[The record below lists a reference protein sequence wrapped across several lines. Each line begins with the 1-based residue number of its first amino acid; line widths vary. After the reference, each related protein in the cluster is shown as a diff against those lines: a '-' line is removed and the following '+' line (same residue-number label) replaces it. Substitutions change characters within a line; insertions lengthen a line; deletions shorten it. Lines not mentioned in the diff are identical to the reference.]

1 MIDTI
6 DEGIAQETQVQNGF
20 VRHDFREVPVHALQ
34 ESPTNPRRS
43 FDPAKLRELAQ
54 SIRSQGVLVPL
65 IVRDLDLDR
74 FEVVAGARRFRAARL
89 AELASVPVRVVQLT
103 DTQVLE
109 YQLIENAIREDV
121 HPYEEAM
128 AYKALLETSEPR
140 YEVASIA
147 AKTGWRIT
155 HIYQRLRLA
164 ELIPEAAEVFQANQ
178 IAAGHA
184 VLIARLPQQQQ
195 KNALTAAFREDWR
208 TKEKQAI
215 PVREL
220 AQWIR
225 ENVMLTLADAVF
237 DYEDA
242 ELVPA
247 AGACVA
253 CPKRTGANTAL
264 FDDFAQDD
272 RCMDAACF
280 KSKVDAHI
288 ALQKQNTDGLIQI
301 TRAYYTN
308 IKGEEKV
315 LTRNEYT
322 IIEPQEQAQE
332 GENPAAEPMPC
343 SKATSAIVVEGPG
356 KRGEVVHVCADPE
369 CEVHGK
375 PNYRAEQEA
384 AERER
389 QKAWKRQQ
397 EQQQKNRENNRR
409 LFDAVLDRLPK
420 TLTRDDYETLVVAT
434 IERLRYEEWDAVC
447 ERYNMNTDEVRE
459 PDAASFELR
468 KRAQE
473 ATELQLIRMLME
485 LALLS
490 SGWSEEPL
498 EHNDPLASAAR
509 RYDVALTAKKMPKM
523 KRAKGAK
530 GNGVRKPSKAKPG
543 RNRAA
548 KGKTTKK
555 TARAGG
561 AA

>member
-1 MIDTI
+1 MLDMT
-6 DEGIAQETQVQNGF
+6 EVVARETNERSAF
-20 VRHDFREVPVHALQ
+20 VRHDFREVPIYALQ

-43 FDPAKLRELAQ
+43 FDEAKLHELAQ

-121 HPYEEAM
+121 HPYEEAI
-128 AYKALLETSEPR
+128 AYKTLLETSEPR
-140 YEVASIA
+140 YDVASIA
-147 AKTGWRIT
+147 AKTGRSVT
-155 HIYQRLRLA
+155 HVYQRLRLA
-164 ELIPEAAEVFQANQ
+164 ELIPDAAEVFQANQ
-178 IAAGHA
+178 ITAGHA
-184 VLIARLPQQQQ
+184 VLIARLPLDQQ
-195 KNALTAAFREDWR
+195 KDALVAAFREDWR
-208 TKEKQAI
+208 TKEKHAI

-225 ENVMLTLADAVF
+225 ENVMLTLAEAVF
-237 DYEDA
+237 DCEDA
-242 ELVPA
+242 ELVAA

-272 RCMDAACF
+272 RCMDASCF
-280 KSKVDAHI
+280 RSKVDAHI
-288 ALQKQNTDGLIQI
+288 ASQKQQTDGLVQI

-308 IKGEEKV
+308 AKGEEKV

-322 IIEPQEQAQE
+322 IIEPKGQVETAEDATVEQAT
-332 GENPAAEPMPC
+332 C
-343 SKATSAIVVEGPG
+343 SKATAAIVVEGPG
-356 KRGEVVHVCADPE
+356 KRGEVVKVCADPE

-397 EQQQKNRENNRR
+397 EQQLENRENRR
-409 LFDAVLDRLPK
+409 LFDAVLDRIPK
-420 TLTRDDYETLVVAT
+420 TLTRDDYETLVLAT
-434 IERLRYEEWDAVC
+434 IERLQYEDWDAVC
-447 ERYNMNTDEVRE
+447 ERYTINTDEVQE
-459 PDAASFELR
+459 PDAAGFELR

-473 ATELQLIRMLME
+473 ATEPQLIRMLME
-485 LALLS
+485 LALLP
-490 SGWSEEPL
+490 SGWSDEPL
-498 EHNDPLASAAR
+498 EYNDPLASVAR
-509 RYDVALTAKKMPKM
+509 RYEVSLTTKKTPKAKSAKCGPK
-523 KRAKGAK
+523 K
-530 GNGVRKPSKAKPG
+530 NGGRKPSKAKPK
-543 RNRAA
+543 RNEVA
-548 KGKTTKK
+548 KKKAVAKK
-555 TARAGG
+555 TARVGG